1 MLCGR
6 RLRAK
11 GGASWLHRSIRN
23 YCDLVCE
30 GGGVKGIGL
39 AGAFSVLEEHD
50 FRPQNVAGTSAGAIT
65 AALIAA
71 GYTAAELKDVIFG
84 MDFLKFRDTAWE
96 DKLPLVGKGV
106 SIVKDLGIYEGRYF
120 EDWIGELLKAKG
132 AETFSALATDEY
144 GDDPRYR
151 YRLQVIASD
160 TTSHRLLVLP
170 RDADQ
175 LGIDPD
181 ELSVARAV
189 RMSMSIPI
197 FFEPVSVTNEKTNR
211 EHVIVDGGM
220 LSNFPVWLFDCP
232 DAEVPSWPTFG
243 LLLVE
248 PHPQTPIGARLPA
261 PERAPHGLGGLFK
274 YVKAMAD
281 TMMEAHDRLYVEKA
295 NFARTIPIPTLGI
308 GTTEFD
314 ITPSR
319 KEALYQSGR
328 DAAAAFLET
337 WDFDGYIEEF
347 RRARS
352 ITAARRSASR
362 CRRRRRGALR
372 RPRPGCPPAAAPR
385 ASSSRALTVRL
396 PAPRPR

>member
-1 MLCGR
+1 
-6 RLRAK
+6 
-11 GGASWLHRSIRN
+11 
-23 YCDLVCE
+23 
-30 GGGVKGIGL
+30 
-39 AGAFSVLEEHD
+39 
-50 FRPQNVAGTSAGAIT
+50 
-65 AALIAA
+65 
-71 GYTAAELKDVIFG
+71 
-84 MDFLKFRDTAWE
+84 
-96 DKLPLVGKGV
+96 
-106 SIVKDLGIYEGRYF
+106 
-120 EDWIGELLKAKG
+120 
-132 AETFSALATDEY
+132 
-144 GDDPRYR
+144 
-151 YRLQVIASD
+151 
-160 TTSHRLLVLP
+160 LLVLP

-232 DAEVPSWPTFG
+232 GDEVPSWPTFG

-248 PHPQTPIGARLPA
+248 PHPQTPVGARLPA
-261 PERAPHGLGGLFK
+261 PERAPRGLGGLFK

-314 ITPSR
+314 ITPAR
-319 KEALYQSGR
+319 KQALYQSGR
-328 DAAAAFLET
+328 DAASEFLAT

-347 RRARS
+347 RSGKEHHRRAEVAEQ
-352 ITAARRSASR
+352 IQE
-362 CRRRRRGALR
+362 
-372 RPRPGCPPAAAPR
+372 AAPH
-385 ASSSRALTVRL
+385 
-396 PAPRPR
+396 

>member
-1 MLCGR
+1 
-6 RLRAK
+6 
-11 GGASWLHRSIRN
+11 
-23 YCDLVCE
+23 
-30 GGGVKGIGL
+30 
-39 AGAFSVLEEHD
+39 
-50 FRPQNVAGTSAGAIT
+50 
-65 AALIAA
+65 
-71 GYTAAELKDVIFG
+71 
-84 MDFLKFRDTAWE
+84 
-96 DKLPLVGKGV
+96 
-106 SIVKDLGIYEGRYF
+106 
-120 EDWIGELLKAKG
+120 
-132 AETFSALATDEY
+132 
-144 GDDPRYR
+144 
-151 YRLQVIASD
+151 VIASD

-175 LGIDPD
+175 LGIEPD

-197 FFEPVSVTNEKTNR
+197 FFEPVSVTNAATNR

-232 DAEVPSWPTFG
+232 ADEVPSWPTFG

-248 PHPQTPIGARLPA
+248 PHPQTPIGDRLPA
-261 PERAPHGLGGLFK
+261 PERVPHGLGGLFK

-314 ITPSR
+314 ITPAR

-328 DAAAAFLET
+328 DAASEFLES

-347 RRARS
+347 RSGKEHHRRAELAEQ
-352 ITAARRSASR
+352 IQE
-362 CRRRRRGALR
+362 
-372 RPRPGCPPAAAPR
+372 AAPH
-385 ASSSRALTVRL
+385 
-396 PAPRPR
+396 

>member
-1 MLCGR
+1 M
-6 RLRAK
+6 A
-11 GGASWLHRSIRN
+11 AQEHRN

-71 GYTAAELKDVIFG
+71 GYSAAELKDVIFG

-96 DKLPLVGKGV
+96 DKLPLAGKGV
-106 SIVKDLGIYEGRYF
+106 SIIKDLGIYEGRYF
-120 EDWIGELLKAKG
+120 EDWIGELLKTKG
-132 AETFSALATDEY
+132 VETFSALATDEF

-189 RMSMSIPI
+189 RMSMSIPV

-220 LSNFPVWLFDCP
+220 LSNFPIDVFDRT
-232 DAEVPSWPTFG
+232 DGELSRWPTIGIKLSAERSTGTGGRKVTGLITLGKALVGTLTSWYDRMHINDPDVIKRTIFVDTTGVRATDFG
-243 LLLVE
+243 ITKRQQDQLYENGRVAATAWL
-248 PHPQTPIGARLPA
+248 ARQ
-261 PERAPHGLGGLFK
+261 
-274 YVKAMAD
+274 KAA
-281 TMMEAHDRLYVEKA
+281 AEKA
-295 NFARTIPIPTLGI
+295 
-308 GTTEFD
+308 
-314 ITPSR
+314 
-319 KEALYQSGR
+319 
-328 DAAAAFLET
+328 AAE
-337 WDFDGYIEEF
+337 
-347 RRARS
+347 
-352 ITAARRSASR
+352 
-362 CRRRRRGALR
+362 
-372 RPRPGCPPAAAPR
+372 PVVP
-385 ASSSRALTVRL
+385 
-396 PAPRPR
+396 

>member
-1 MLCGR
+1 MAAQELY
-6 RLRAK
+6 
-11 GGASWLHRSIRN
+11 RN

-71 GYTAAELKDVIFG
+71 GYTATELKDVIFG

-96 DKLPLVGKGV
+96 DKFPLVGKGV
-106 SIVKDLGIYEGRYF
+106 SIFKDLGIYEGRYF
-120 EDWIGELLKAKG
+120 ESWIGELLEAKG
-132 AETFSALATDEY
+132 AKTFAALATDEF

-181 ELSVARAV
+181 ELEIARAV

-197 FFEPVSVTNEKTNR
+197 FFEPVRFENPKTGAA
-211 EHVIVDGGM
+211 HVIVDGGM
-220 LSNFPVWLFDCP
+220 LSNYPVWLFDC
-232 DAEVPSWPTFG
+232 DTAEPPEWPTFG

-248 PHPQTPIGARLPA
+248 PKPKVPIEQRLPK
-261 PERAPHGLGGLFK
+261 PEHIANGPRGLLA
-274 YVKAMAD
+274 YVKSLAQ
-281 TMMEAHDRLYVEKA
+281 TMMEAHDRLYVEA
-295 NFARTIPIPTLGI
+295 ADYARTIPIPTLGV
-308 GTTEFD
+308 GTTEFE
-314 ITPSR
+314 ITPDR
-319 KEALYQSGR
+319 VQALYQSGY
-328 DAAAAFLET
+328 DAAKSFLAGF
-337 WDFDGYIEEF
+337 DFEKYIDAYPRSPENMMPGDLAYYWGATSGEPKPALGFFGRFLNLLLTIGDLF
-347 RRARS
+347 RR
-352 ITAARRSASR
+352 
-362 CRRRRRGALR
+362 
-372 RPRPGCPPAAAPR
+372 RPKP
-385 ASSSRALTVRL
+385 
-396 PAPRPR
+396 